1 MPQRHKSRHAG
12 ARRQAGDVH
21 ARRIQAMTPHFR
33 ADQRGDQVGLAA
45 AVQRVG
51 LEPAPA
57 ALHLPGHGLLRVQH
71 HEAGRVGP
79 LVHARTLRER
89 QRGLATAVQH
99 DHQRHALAR
108 HAGRNVAG
116 EGETPA
122 QAVGELARGLPA
134 AQAQRGRG
142 AVARGIGAA
151 PGRRPARRGGALAG
165 GAGHGQVQGRALD
178 PAELF
183 AALKTEWK
191 NCAPL
196 SGLGQLNLACP
207 KTTSRYHLAA
217 AARPPTASSAG
228 RRMPDLLR
236 VLSNGPPGPTSRRR
250 W

>member
-1 MPQRHKSRHAG
+1 MHGQRRHQLRMPQRHKSRHAG

-183 AALKTEWK
+183 AALKNRVEK
-191 NCAPL
+191 LRAIV
-196 SGLGQLNLACP
+196 
-207 KTTSRYHLAA
+207 
-217 AARPPTASSAG
+217 RPRPVE
-228 RRMPDLLR
+228 PCLPQDD
-236 VLSNGPPGPTSRRR
+236 VPIPPGRSCTAADCLIRRATDAGFAACAQ
-250 W
+250 